1 MPNGLPPLSGD
12 KREVQRFLVVL
23 RAAAIVAIVAGFC
36 VSGPVAA
43 QLSLP
48 SSVPNPV
55 SATGIRQEG
64 LFFTAPIHVDANQV
78 FKIAGPLN
86 PNSAHL
92 PLAQRQ
98 LYVQTAIAEV
108 LATHGSWIGSTSEY
122 DPRSLRVE
130 VVQGGDVASLQV
142 TDDRHREP
150 LAIVTVNSDDARYYQ
165 SSIPAVAEQWQT
177 ALQAALTMALELRQ
191 PQRRAAN
198 LREVGRV
205 AAVLALSTLLLSALL
220 VVLGRRIQRLRAAVA
235 AQTDKVAAQR
245 SLLAEKQEGSTH
257 HQRSIFLS
265 LALTALAPSQ
275 QLQYL
280 RASSAVIYALINL
293 MWFVAVTWAFTLFPR
308 TSSRAQ
314 TLTNDALA
322 IAVTVVVTVF
332 LDRVLDL
339 AINRIATFWTDGSF
353 AETEDLARQV
363 LRVPTISH
371 AIRAIKSAVLIFIA
385 GLTILTQLGVPIGSV
400 VTIGGIAALAL
411 SFAAQS
417 FVRDFVN
424 GFLVLIEDQYVVGD
438 YISIVPYS
446 GIVENFSLR
455 MVQIR
460 DSGGDLVTIPHGS
473 VTMVVNR
480 SRNWSRIDFRV
491 PVAPEADIPK
501 ALALVQSSIED
512 LAREPEWHDA
522 IRLPLEFI
530 GVDQISKDW
539 VIIRAAVKTGPLRQ
553 FEGRR
558 EINLRVQQAFAK
570 AGIALGAQFPANYYS

>member
-1 MPNGLPPLSGD
+1 ML
-12 KREVQRFLVVL
+12 RALVVL
-23 RAAAIVAIVAGFC
+23 RAAAIVVVVAGFC
-36 VSGPVAA
+36 LSGPVGA
-43 QLSLP
+43 QFSLP
-48 SSVPNPV
+48 SGAPNAVP
-55 SATGIRQEG
+55 ATGIRQEG
-64 LFFTAPIHVDANQV
+64 LFLTAPIYVDANQV
-78 FKIAGPLN
+78 FKIAAPLN

-92 PLAQRQ
+92 PIAQRQ

-122 DPRSLRVE
+122 DPRTLRVN
-130 VVQGGDVASLQV
+130 VVQGGDVAVLQA
-142 TDDRHREP
+142 TDDRHRDP
-150 LAIVTVNSDDARYYQ
+150 LAIVTVNADDARYYQ
-165 SSIPAVAEQWQT
+165 SSIRAVAAQWQT
-177 ALQAALTMALELRQ
+177 TLQAALSMALDLRQ

-198 LREVGRV
+198 LREVGQV
-205 AAVLALSTLLLSALL
+205 AAVLALSTVALSALL
-220 VVLGRRIQRLRAAVA
+220 VLLSRRTRRLRAEVE
-235 AQTDKVAAQR
+235 AQTSRVAAQR

-257 HQRSIFLS
+257 HQRRLFLS
-265 LALTALAPSQ
+265 LALTALAPAQ

-293 MWFVAVTWAFTLFPR
+293 TWFVAVTWAFTLFPR
-308 TSSRAQ
+308 TSSLGQ
-314 TLTNDALA
+314 TLTDDALA

-339 AINRIATFWTDGSF
+339 AINRIATIWADGAF
-353 AETEDLARQV
+353 AGTEDLARQV

-371 AIRAIKSAVLIFIA
+371 AVRAIKSAVLIFIA

-411 SFAAQS
+411 SFAAQNL
-417 FVRDFVN
+417 VRDFVN
-424 GFLVLIEDQYVVGD
+424 GFLVLVEDQYVVGD
-438 YISIVPYS
+438 YISILPYS
-446 GIVENFSLR
+446 GIVENLSLR

-480 SRNWSRIDFRV
+480 SRNWSRIDFRI

-501 ALALVQSSIED
+501 AIALVQSSIED
-512 LAREPEWHDA
+512 LAREPEWNDA
-522 IRLPLEFI
+522 IRLPLELI
-530 GVDQISKDW
+530 GIDQISKDW

-570 AGIALGAQFPANYYS
+570 AGIALGAQLPANYYP

>member
-1 MPNGLPPLSGD
+1 
-12 KREVQRFLVVL
+12 
-23 RAAAIVAIVAGFC
+23 
-36 VSGPVAA
+36 
-43 QLSLP
+43 
-48 SSVPNPV
+48 
-55 SATGIRQEG
+55 
-64 LFFTAPIHVDANQV
+64 
-78 FKIAGPLN
+78 
-86 PNSAHL
+86 
-92 PLAQRQ
+92 
-98 LYVQTAIAEV
+98 
-108 LATHGSWIGSTSEY
+108 
-122 DPRSLRVE
+122 
-130 VVQGGDVASLQV
+130 LQV
-142 TDDRHREP
+142 TDDRHRDP

-177 ALQAALTMALELRQ
+177 ALQAAFTLALELRQ
-191 PQRRAAN
+191 PERRAAN
-198 LREVGRV
+198 LREVAQV
-205 AAVLALSTLLLSALL
+205 AAILALATLLLSALL
-220 VVLGRRIQRLRAAVA
+220 VVLNRRIQRLRAEVA
-235 AQTDKVAAQR
+235 AETDKVAAQR

-257 HQRSIFLS
+257 HQRRLFLA
-265 LALTALAPSQ
+265 LALTALAPAQ

-308 TSSRAQ
+308 TSSLAQ

-322 IAVTVVVTVF
+322 IAITVVVTVF

-339 AINRIATFWTDGSF
+339 AINRIATFWADGSF
-353 AETEDLARQV
+353 ADTEDLARQV

-371 AIRAIKSAVLIFIA
+371 AVRAIKSAVLIFIA

-424 GFLVLIEDQYVVGD
+424 GFLVLMEDQYVVGD

-446 GIVENFSLR
+446 GIVENLSLR

-491 PVAPEADIPK
+491 PVAPDADIPK
-501 ALALVQSSIED
+501 AIALVQSSIED
-512 LAREPEWHDA
+512 LAGEPEWHDA

-530 GVDQISKDW
+530 GVDQISRDW

-558 EINLRVQQAFAK
+558 EINFRVQQAFAK
-570 AGIALGAQFPANYYS
+570 GGITLGAQLPANYYP

>member
-1 MPNGLPPLSGD
+1 VL
-12 KREVQRFLVVL
+12 RFLTAF
-23 RAAAIVAIVAGFC
+23 RAAAIVAVVAGLF
-36 VSGPVAA
+36 VGAPVAA
-43 QLSLP
+43 QLALP
-48 SSVPNPV
+48 SGAPTLISG
-55 SATGIRQEG
+55 TGIRQEG

-78 FKIAGPLN
+78 FKIAAPLN
-86 PNSAHL
+86 ANSAHL
-92 PLAQRQ
+92 PIAQRQ

-108 LATHGSWIGSTSEY
+108 LATHGSWLGSTSEY
-122 DPRSLRVE
+122 DPGSLRVDI
-130 VVQGGDVASLQV
+130 VQGGDVASLQV
-142 TDDRHREP
+142 TDDRHRDP

-177 ALQAALTMALELRQ
+177 ALGAALRMALELRQ
-191 PQRRAAN
+191 PERRAAN

-205 AAVLALSTLLLSALL
+205 AAILALTTLLLSALL
-220 VVLGRRIQRLRAAVA
+220 VVLNRRIQRLRAEVA

-257 HQRSIFLS
+257 HQRRVFLT
-265 LALTALAPSQ
+265 LALTALAPAQ

-308 TSSRAQ
+308 TSSLAQ
-314 TLTNDALA
+314 TLTNDTLA

-339 AINRIATFWTDGSF
+339 AINRIATFWADGSF
-353 AETEDLARQV
+353 ADTEDLARQV

-371 AIRAIKSAVLIFIA
+371 AVRAIKSAVLIFIA

-424 GFLVLIEDQYVVGD
+424 GFLVLVEDQYVVGD

-446 GIVENFSLR
+446 GIVENLSLR

-480 SRNWSRIDFRV
+480 SRNWSRIDFRI
-491 PVAPEADIPK
+491 PVAPEADIPT
-501 ALALVQSSIED
+501 AIALVQSSIED
-512 LAREPEWHDA
+512 LAREPEWRDA
-522 IRLPLEFI
+522 ILLPLEFI

-539 VIIRAAVKTGPLRQ
+539 VIVRAAVKTGPLRQ

-558 EINLRVQQAFAK
+558 EINFRVQQAFAK
-570 AGIALGAQFPANYYS
+570 GGIALGAQLPANYYP

>member
-1 MPNGLPPLSGD
+1 VL
-12 KREVQRFLVVL
+12 RFLTAF
-23 RAAAIVAIVAGFC
+23 RAAAIVAVVAGLF
-36 VSGPVAA
+36 VGGPVAA
-43 QLSLP
+43 QLALP
-48 SSVPNPV
+48 SGAPNLI
-55 SATGIRQEG
+55 SGTGIRQEG

-78 FKIAGPLN
+78 FKIAAPLN
-86 PNSAHL
+86 ANSAHL
-92 PLAQRQ
+92 PIAQRQ

-108 LATHGSWIGSTSEY
+108 LATHGSWLGSTSEY
-122 DPRSLRVE
+122 DPRSLRVDI
-130 VVQGGDVASLQV
+130 VQGGDVASLQV
-142 TDDRHREP
+142 TDDRHRDP

-177 ALQAALTMALELRQ
+177 ALGAALTMALELRQ
-191 PQRRAAN
+191 PERRAAN

-205 AAVLALSTLLLSALL
+205 AAILALTTLLLSALL
-220 VVLGRRIQRLRAAVA
+220 VVLNRRIQRLRAEVA

-257 HQRSIFLS
+257 HQRRVFVT
-265 LALTALAPSQ
+265 LALTALAPAQ

-308 TSSRAQ
+308 TSSLAQ
-314 TLTNDALA
+314 TLTNDTLA

-339 AINRIATFWTDGSF
+339 AINRIATFWADGSF
-353 AETEDLARQV
+353 ADTEDLARQV

-371 AIRAIKSAVLIFIA
+371 AVRAIKSAVLIFIA

-424 GFLVLIEDQYVVGD
+424 GFLVLVEDQYVVGD

-446 GIVENFSLR
+446 GIVENLSLR

-480 SRNWSRIDFRV
+480 SRNWSRIDFRI
-491 PVAPEADIPK
+491 PVAPEADIPT
-501 ALALVQSSIED
+501 AIALVQSSIED
-512 LAREPEWHDA
+512 LAREPEWRDA
-522 IRLPLEFI
+522 ILLPLEFI

-539 VIIRAAVKTGPLRQ
+539 VIVRAAVKTGPLRQ

-558 EINLRVQQAFAK
+558 EINFRVQQAFAK
-570 AGIALGAQFPANYYS
+570 GGIALGAQLPANYYP